1 MYNRPESARIGSD
14 MAQSAPPPFDEEAGE
29 SPAKRLV
36 HLLERHGLE
45 DSLRDILKKPR
56 SAPAEQPAR
65 DPRDRAAGTPRRAP
79 GADRARAGAGAP
91 RMAGI
96 TLDSGALI
104 GLERHERRMLARLS
118 AWTDADV
125 GAIRSVVRL
134 PRSAAS
140 ILDSVRFAPRYACR
154 PT

>member
-1 MYNRPESARIGSD
+1 
-14 MAQSAPPPFDEEAGE
+14 
-29 SPAKRLV
+29 
-36 HLLERHGLE
+36 
-45 DSLRDILKKPR
+45 
-56 SAPAEQPAR
+56 
-65 DPRDRAAGTPRRAP
+65 
-79 GADRARAGAGAP
+79 
-91 RMAGI
+91 MAGI

-104 GLERHERRMLARLS
+104 GLERYERRMLARLS